1 MTLKRELDDPR
12 SPVRLFFDAHLPGN
26 KAPRA
31 FYAAQLKDAKLLGS
45 PALLALRQTPTPH
58 VPPHPYD
65 IVGHSV
71 GIALSLLFTVDP
83 DRHVRS
89 WSRHP
94 TERTPWP
101 ALDAFWTTWR
111 AEVPSLHADLRTG
124 SSTPAARARLIQ
136 LCTVAGLLDQL
147 YRVGTMYDL
156 PVLSLPPDA
165 TPTAFLGLALPKVT
179 DDALVMFEAAVTAL
193 SSLTTQPAVADPAL
207 SGASLVGAADADLLV
222 GSTLLEVKA
231 ILDRKI
237 SLRYMQQLVAYALL
251 DLDDRHG
258 MTHVAFY
265 NARYGR
271 LVTWDLPSLLTSM
284 AGRTMTTPEAR
295 ELLCSSLG

>member
-12 SPVRLFFDAHLPGN
+12 SRVRLFFDTHLPGN
-26 KAPRA
+26 KAPRLT
-31 FYAAQLKDAKLLGS
+31 YAARLEDAQLIGS
-45 PALLALRQTPTPH
+45 PALLALRETPTPH

-71 GIALSLLFTVDP
+71 GIAVSLLFTVDP

-94 TERTPWP
+94 VKRTPWP
-101 ALDAFWTTWR
+101 ALDAFWMAWR
-111 AEVPSLHADLRTG
+111 DELPRLHGDLRAG
-124 SSTPAARARLIQ
+124 SSAPEARARLIQ

-147 YRVGTMYDL
+147 YRVGPTYAL

-165 TPTAFLGLALPKVT
+165 SPAAFLNLALPKVT
-179 DDALVMFEAAVTAL
+179 EDALVLFEAAATAL
-193 SSLTTQPAVADPAL
+193 AELMAQPAVADPAL
-207 SGASLVGAADADLLV
+207 SGAHLVGAADADLLV
-222 GSTLLEVKA
+222 GSTLLEIKA

-284 AGRTMTTPEAR
+284 AGRIMTTPEAR
-295 ELLCSSLG
+295 ELLRSSLS